1 MSNVQRSQLSRG
13 INRKQELKGWK
24 GRTSTYGSRLSDKIT
39 TVNFYLN
46 GKHKVFTTMP
56 IPELLN
62 LGKSSRIPYLFN
74 IIVNIHIYCYKY
86 ILYTCILLS
95 FEFNCIEV
103 YIFSMQTKKRRYPNP
118 KSAIWKIRVSLEA
131 CRQNLD
137 NKNAN
142 KCFAHARRVRN
153 QEASLVS
160 KCSQFFTKSQQYT
173 GRSTWPY
180 T

>member
-1 MSNVQRSQLSRG
+1 MSNVQRSQLSWG
-13 INRKQELKGWK
+13 INRKQERKGWK
-24 GRTSTYGSRLSDKIT
+24 GRTSTSGSMLSDKIT
-39 TVNFYLN
+39 AVKYSLPCRFQYCWILAKAVECHTCN
-46 GKHKVFTTMP
+46 
-56 IPELLN
+56 
-62 LGKSSRIPYLFN
+62 LFN

-95 FEFNCIEV
+95 FEFDCIEV

-118 KSAIWKIRVSLEA
+118 KYAIWKIRVSLEA
-131 CRQNLD
+131 CRQTLHNQ
-137 NKNAN
+137 NAN